1 VASPVPA
8 CAKRPPNYVKG
19 VEKPFTPYTGN
30 NSNTPLPSNDVVTA
44 IYKSPLHIS
53 IIPLHT
59 RRRPRI
65 SHRAQAGR
73 VKRRVCEVFR
83 TSVASISPAVGRFHC
98 AAGAQSFRFTR
109 GAGRVFHN
117 KCGRSDTR
125 CYFIRR
131 SRISH
136 AAGVFHCAEG
146 AKKASCCCQ
155 QDAVFCFLRE
165 YSFDAYGVVLEV
177 GTGDAVYFYTG

>member
-1 VASPVPA
+1 MASPVPA

-65 SHRAQAGR
+65 SHRVQAGR

-117 KCGRSDTR
+117 KCERSDTR

-131 SRISH
+131 SRISLRRRRYPG
-136 AAGVFHCAEG
+136 AIIAPKAQKSVLLLSTGRGVLFITGVF
-146 AKKASCCCQ
+146 
-155 QDAVFCFLRE
+155 V
-165 YSFDAYGVVLEV
+165 
-177 GTGDAVYFYTG
+177 